1 MAKVICMLGKKAG
14 RLLVVD
20 REENNKRGQA
30 RWRCVC
36 KCGNEPIVEGNNLRN
51 GTTVSCGCF
60 RREIFERQHE
70 RSLSHGYGRR
80 GKRPR
85 IYSAW
90 KNARH
95 HGKTQLDFLEFLQ
108 QQRMKEE
115 WTCSPKTSTG
125 TNLNR
130 ALPT

>member
-1 MAKVICMLGKKAG
+1 MAKLVCMLGKKAG

-51 GTTVSCGCF
+51 GNTISCGCF
-60 RREIFERQHE
+60 RQEIFERQHE
-70 RSLSHGYGRR
+70 RSLIHGYSRR
-80 GKRPR
+80 GKTSKT
-85 IYSAW
+85 YYAW

-95 HGKTQLDFLEFLQ
+95 HGKTQLDFPKFLQ
-108 QQRMKEE
+108 QQSVKEE
-115 WTCSPKTSTG
+115 TPCLQTP
-125 TNLNR
+125 
-130 ALPT
+130 